1 MLWFKKICADSEF
14 CWAEFLHRITMKGA
28 LIPQQAN
35 RYFCSSFTLILKDL
49 SCVEW
54 ISANPCASSSFLSR
68 TFSKFQ
74 IVNFWEQGLYF
85 LFYISYEPCT
95 TDDTSVLLGCSV
107 KLTTQDPCPLS
118 HLVLAPLSGQG
129 IFIGGSLWHCLWCW
143 SDRLGSGRRCW
154 QGREEGR
161 EEVGWW
167 EEGGEYAHA
176 GALVIAKG
184 ILVQELLAQEI
195 AFCGSFPFS

>member
-1 MLWFKKICADSEF
+1 MSYSEEKTLIVNSSIARWRKVRSKEG
-14 CWAEFLHRITMKGA
+14 CTEAVVLCTNYHDDTREFSIAFEHWPHQFQTMKDA

-35 RYFCSSFTLILKDL
+35 KYFCSSFTLILKDL

-85 LFYISYEPCT
+85 LFDISYEPCT
-95 TDDTSVLLGCSV
+95 TEDTPVLLGCSV

-118 HLVLAPLSGQG
+118 QLVLASLSGQG
-129 IFIGGSLWHCLWCW
+129 IFIEGSL
-143 SDRLGSGRRCW
+143 
-154 QGREEGR
+154 
-161 EEVGWW
+161 
-167 EEGGEYAHA
+167 
-176 GALVIAKG
+176 
-184 ILVQELLAQEI
+184 
-195 AFCGSFPFS
+195 